1 MSSLLIRNARIVNEG
16 RIDESDLL
24 VEDGRIAAIGPDLGA
39 RSARQALDAAG
50 RWLLPGLI
58 DDQVHFREPGME
70 YKADIAS
77 ESAAAVAGGITS
89 YFEMPNTNPPTLSAD
104 AVEHKYRRAAGRSR
118 ANYAFYLGA
127 AHDNE
132 DALAA
137 IDTTTVP
144 GVKIFMG
151 SSTGNMLVDDPE
163 ILERIFAAVR
173 IPIATH
179 CEDTPRIREREREF
193 RERFGDALTAAHHPQ
208 IRDHEACWKS
218 SSFAVELARRHGTNL
233 HVLHLTTAR
242 EMELFEPGPID
253 GKHVTAEACIHHL
266 MFDDRDYAALGNR
279 IKCNPA
285 IKTREDRETLLEAV
299 RDDRIDIL
307 ATDHAPHT
315 LAEKNAPYG
324 DAPAGLPLAQE
335 LLPAL
340 LDLVHRD
347 ELAIEQVVE
356 KACHNVARRFGV
368 VERGFVREGFHADL
382 VLADPNASTTV
393 SDRGA
398 LAKCGWSP
406 FAGRTLRGRVDVTL
420 VGGRIT
426 WQDGRLTDEIAGERI
441 AFDH

>member
-39 RSARQALDAAG
+39 RSARRTLDAAG

-70 YKADIAS
+70 HKADIAS

-104 AVEHKYRRAAGRSR
+104 AVEDKCRRAAGRSR

-132 DALAA
+132 DALTT
-137 IDTTTVP
+137 IDTSTVP
-144 GVKIFMG
+144 GIKIFMG

-163 ILERIFAAVR
+163 VLERIFSRVR

-179 CEDTPRIREREREF
+179 CEDTPRIRAREREF
-193 RERFGDALTAAHHPQ
+193 RERFGDELSAAHHPR

-266 MFDDRDYAALGNR
+266 MFDERDYAALGNR

-285 IKTREDRETLLEAV
+285 IKTREDRDALLDAV
-299 RDDRIDIL
+299 RSDRIDIL

-315 LAEKNAPYG
+315 LAEKNAPYI

-368 VERGFVREGFHADL
+368 IDRGFVREGFHADL
-382 VLADPNASTTV
+382 ILADPNATTTV
-393 SDRGA
+393 TDRGA

-406 FAGRTLRGRVDVTL
+406 FAGRTLRGRVDVTF
-420 VGGRIT
+420 VGGRIA